1 MPPIRRCLM
10 STVEEMLTESP
21 AVGLVGPRQVGKS
34 TLARSLVADR
44 DAVFLDLQLAETRAQ
59 LAEPTLFFRANA
71 ERLVVIDEVQRMPE
85 LFSTLRPLI
94 DEDRRP
100 GRFLLLG
107 SASPALMRGAAESL
121 AGRIFYAELPPLSL
135 PEALGAGYTLADH
148 LVHGGYPQPL
158 LELSDRGRRRWSN
171 NYLTTF
177 ITRDLAEL
185 GVGTNPQEFERLLAL
200 LAHTHGGLFNASEL
214 ARSLR
219 ITAPTV
225 QRYVDLL
232 EQAFLVRVLRPLH
245 GNAGKRLVKRPRVYW
260 RDSGLRHGLLGIR
273 SYNDLLLNP
282 ALGASWEG
290 YALEEVCRAAG
301 EFAKPSFYRTAKGAE
316 IDLVLELDGGRRLG
330 FEFKFSTGPALG
342 RGTYS
347 AMDDTGLERLFVVTP
362 ETGGFALA
370 ETVEVVSLGKL
381 LDKRFSTR
389 QS

>member
-1 MPPIRRCLM
+1 M
-10 STVEEMLTESP
+10 SSIKRSLTVVVEEMLTESP
-21 AVGLVGPRQVGKS
+21 AVGVIGPRQVGKS
-34 TLARSLVADR
+34 TLARALVADR

-121 AGRIFYAELPPLSL
+121 AGRIFYAELSPLSL
-135 PEALGAGYTLADH
+135 PEATSAGVSVAEH
-148 LVHGGYPQPL
+148 LVYGGYPQPL
-158 LELSDRGRRRWSN
+158 LELSDRGRRRWSG

-177 ITRDLAEL
+177 VTRDLAEL
-185 GVGTNPQEFERLLAL
+185 GVGTNPAEFERLLSL

-219 ITAPTV
+219 ISAPTV
-225 QRYVDLL
+225 QRYVDVL
-232 EQAFLVRVLRPLH
+232 ERALLVRVLRPLH
-245 GNAGKRLVKRPRVYW
+245 GNFGKRLVKSPRVYW
-260 RDSGLRHGLLGIR
+260 RDSGVRHGLLGIR

-301 EFAKPSFYRTAKGAE
+301 EIAAPSFYRTAKGAE
-316 IDLVLELDGGRRLG
+316 IDLILEYDGGRRVG
-330 FEFKFSTGPALG
+330 FEFKFSTGPVLG
-342 RGTYS
+342 RGTYA
-347 AMDDTGLERLFVVTP
+347 AMEDTGVERLYVVTP

-370 ETVEVVSLGKL
+370 ENVEVVALGEV
-381 LDKRFSTR
+381 FQWWTA